1 MIRLLCGEAGSGKS
15 TAILARIADC
25 LAAGERAYLLVPEQ
39 EAVAREREALA
50 VIPPAAQLNFE
61 VFNFSRLANHV
72 FRQVG
77 GLSYRGITAGGRALV
92 MWKTLRTL
100 APFLGEYGERAQ
112 NDAAL
117 PALTA
122 LMRSAVSDCKAYAL
136 TPERLEQAADALPS
150 DSALA
155 AKLRDLALIFG
166 GYNAHIA
173 QRWEDSEDDLSRLA
187 AALDTNPCFAGAHI
201 FVDSFTGFTAAEMAV
216 LARLAGQAAE
226 LTVALCT
233 DSPTSSALH
242 FTELA
247 RTAAQLRR
255 MAAHADLPL
264 KVERLTENR
273 RTDDPALAAL
283 GQTLWQMEAAELLP
297 PSDAI
302 SLYSCAS
309 PFAEAEAAAA
319 CIARLV
325 QGGMR
330 YRDIVLIVR
339 DAEQWRGILDA
350 ELERA
355 GIPYFLSQRSDLT
368 TKPVIKLLLAALA
381 LRTGD
386 WRQSD
391 LLTYLKTGYSG
402 LARRD
407 VDLLED
413 YLTRWQLHGNAIH
426 APQDWTMDPRGYV
439 TAHTDAAAEQ
449 LAHLNTLRRTLIA
462 PLLAFFAELDSA
474 ADAAACAGAVYTYL
488 TQIDLPG
495 QLQARI
501 AAETAAGRDAEAAE
515 LIQLWNITLDTLD
528 QIVAVLGDSPCT
540 ADEFAEALRM
550 ILAETDIGIIPTAAD
565 QVTSGS
571 ASMLRADSPACAILL
586 GLNEGEFPQAI
597 ADSGFF
603 TDSDK
608 RALESLGLELSP
620 SGERRAAQEL
630 FFVYR
635 AVTAPRSHLLC
646 FCHRADTA
654 GKSTLPSLAMNRLCL
669 LCGRRQPEIW
679 EDLPMLDRLWAR
691 EPAFLYTALLGDAPE
706 GAALRQIFSA
716 DPDYAERAAAL
727 DMPITERNCTLS
739 RETADALFGE
749 RMQLS
754 QSRVDCYVSCP
765 FAYFCRYLLNLRD
778 EQPAQI
784 GYDSVGT
791 YVHAVLERF
800 FGELTVDGVL
810 HLPDTEAELSTRLD
824 AVVSAYLRDLFSG
837 IPATARI
844 THLFDRLRRLS
855 RLLIDNLI
863 TEFRQSQFVP
873 VLFELPIRRSQP
885 GSPEPLVFA
894 LPDGTPVW
902 LGGIIDRVDIWRAEN
917 GRIYLRVVDYK
928 TGSKPF
934 DRADI
939 DIGYNLQL
947 LLYLFTLCR
956 SQSHTLRTRLGLAP
970 DTPLVP
976 AGMLYCTALA
986 PDMAMPADASSEEIL
1001 AQADAKLTRRGIVLD
1016 EEPVLRA
1023 MDSTLSGKYIPCQ
1036 MRKTGLSSPESRA
1049 NAEEFEQLYAQL
1061 DRTLRR
1067 VAGEMRTGKAHARP
1081 RRRGGSYPCENCPA
1095 QPVCRA
1101 GKK

>member
-1 MIRLLCGEAGSGKS
+1 MLNISRMALRYYMRKGLISGTKDEENGYHYFDENDLQDLKDIVHLRQTLDFSVEEIR
-15 TAILARIADC
+15 D
-25 LAAGERAYLLVPEQ
+25 YLYSDSLDDYRSLVRQRMESLQ
-39 EAVAREREALA
+39 KEIEEKQ
-50 VIPPAAQLNFE
+50 AQLRSLNNWWGLLDELDTYASFE
-61 VFNFSRLANHV
+61 VVNYDLTYLMLKFP
-72 FRQVG
+72 
-77 GLSYRGITAGGRALV
+77 LS
-92 MWKTLRTL
+92 
-100 APFLGEYGERAQ
+100 
-112 NDAAL
+112 
-117 PALTA
+117 
-122 LMRSAVSDCKAYAL
+122 
-136 TPERLEQAADALPS
+136 
-150 DSALA
+150 
-155 AKLRDLALIFG
+155 
-166 GYNAHIA
+166 
-173 QRWEDSEDDLSRLA
+173 SEDDYWRYYYDNRIGREVVAPFRIYEMRDDAFVLS
-187 AALDTNPCFAGAHI
+187 ALGFYCA
-201 FVDSFTGFTAAEMAV
+201 VDS
-216 LARLAGQAAE
+216 
-226 LTVALCT
+226 
-233 DSPTSSALH
+233 
-242 FTELA
+242 
-247 RTAAQLRR
+247 
-255 MAAHADLPL
+255 
-264 KVERLTENR
+264 
-273 RTDDPALAAL
+273 
-283 GQTLWQMEAAELLP
+283 
-297 PSDAI
+297 
-302 SLYSCAS
+302 
-309 PFAEAEAAAA
+309 
-319 CIARLV
+319 
-325 QGGMR
+325 
-330 YRDIVLIVR
+330 
-339 DAEQWRGILDA
+339 
-350 ELERA
+350 
-355 GIPYFLSQRSDLT
+355 
-368 TKPVIKLLLAALA
+368 
-381 LRTGD
+381 
-386 WRQSD
+386 
-391 LLTYLKTGYSG
+391 
-402 LARRD
+402 
-407 VDLLED
+407 
-413 YLTRWQLHGNAIH
+413 
-426 APQDWTMDPRGYV
+426 
-439 TAHTDAAAEQ
+439 
-449 LAHLNTLRRTLIA
+449 
-462 PLLAFFAELDSA
+462 
-474 ADAAACAGAVYTYL
+474 
-488 TQIDLPG
+488 
-495 QLQARI
+495 
-501 AAETAAGRDAEAAE
+501 
-515 LIQLWNITLDTLD
+515 DT
-528 QIVAVLGDSPCT
+528 
-540 ADEFAEALRM
+540 
-550 ILAETDIGIIPTAAD
+550 
-565 QVTSGS
+565 
-571 ASMLRADSPACAILL
+571 MLRADSPACAILL